1 MRPRTFN
8 RGEKKVEKL
17 TKMEKVYNAVQK
29 MKKRAETAA
38 KQAK

>member
-1 MRPRTFN
+1 MKPRTFN

-29 MKKRAETAA
+29 MKKRAEAAA